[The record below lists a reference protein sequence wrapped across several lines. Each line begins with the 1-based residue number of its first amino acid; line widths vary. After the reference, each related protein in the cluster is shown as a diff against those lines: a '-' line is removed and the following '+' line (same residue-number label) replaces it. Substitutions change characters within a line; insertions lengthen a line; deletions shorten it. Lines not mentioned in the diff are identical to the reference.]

1 MRELLKKINKAD
13 INNVN
18 LYLFSKPRNKEK
30 FEVFS
35 TIIDKD
41 NVKIDMK
48 SIIENQI
55 RNYVSNENYEIYE
68 YNPIFEDKTIVQ
80 KINCN
85 ELEYLPKFI
94 DKLDLD
100 CPVYDENDLKPGH
113 ELWLYSIVID
123 DGKEQIISFQKIRSR
138 TLLKNE
144 KYWISFGNKKIKRF
158 EEPLLQLEQKM
169 DCICILEKNTE
180 ITDQVMYIF
189 DKHQFES
196 IFGFEKKFKKEI
208 QEMLNNLETKEYD
221 TNLLNLT
228 KLYQKV
234 ENNKNHLKKLYVI
247 LKNDSFRYLNE
258 ENIKKIEDKSRI
270 KFNRATEKLE
280 LNTNDDVKKI
290 LNFLNDDFLEGIIS
304 EKPFVTSN
312 KRDI

>member
-1 MRELLKKINKAD
+1 MRELLKKINKTE

-18 LYLFSKPRNKEK
+18 LYLFSKPRNKQK

-41 NVKIDMK
+41 NVKTDMK
-48 SIIENQI
+48 FIIENQI
-55 RNYVSNENYEIYE
+55 RNYVNNENYEIFE

-80 KINCN
+80 KIYCD

-94 DKLDLD
+94 DKLCLD
-100 CPVYDENDLKPGH
+100 CVVYDENELKQGH
-113 ELWLYSIVID
+113 ELWLYVIVID
-123 DGKEQIISFQKIRSR
+123 DGKEQIIAFQKIRSK

-169 DCICILEKNTE
+169 DCICILEKNKE
-180 ITDQVMYIF
+180 LKGQLMYIF
-189 DKHQFES
+189 DKHQFEL

-208 QEMLNNLETKEYD
+208 QEMLNNLETRGYN
-221 TNLLNLT
+221 TNLLNLNE
-228 KLYQKV
+228 LCQKV

-270 KFNRATEKLE
+270 KFKRPTGKLE